1 MTRLGSLFRTWSLFS
16 AVPSLA
22 FEQSERIAF
31 RLSLDGHDTA
41 AGQDIAGA
49 ARGAAAAS
57 TASHMRG
64 GIKRSTSSQMASRI
78 AKTPVALPDVEFYD
92 PMTEEW
98 STEPPV
104 DGMRSLSQAPQSDI
118 RSLNSGEVNQSQ
130 ADKAGSCESDTSTV
144 TYIMSTSYRI
154 CPSLALFDM
163 VLKSHFEHMR
173 GFAEMRKLVVF
184 DGFGDLGMRTREEM
198 DAALEN
204 DHNGTELRKYEH
216 HKEAVK
222 QFLLS
227 SPLYKDVAVMA
238 LPRWG
243 GLLRGVHIALEKA
256 VRTPYV
262 YITQDD
268 TDVLPT
274 VDARAIVA
282 SMDGDAHIKYVRL
295 GLNNRGPREPPV
307 RGAPSLQKHC
317 ADLYSDNFFQ
327 DKNHFSR
334 RDWYLDHV
342 VAPVDPDSSD
352 YETLAKYKEQKEYHH
367 FWMDMSNPK
376 QRLLQNGTTGGYV
389 YRLAGIADGFST
401 KSIRALDARDQKWCK
416 EDLHSRR

>member
-1 MTRLGSLFRTWSLFS
+1 
-16 AVPSLA
+16 
-22 FEQSERIAF
+22 
-31 RLSLDGHDTA
+31 
-41 AGQDIAGA
+41 
-49 ARGAAAAS
+49 
-57 TASHMRG
+57 
-64 GIKRSTSSQMASRI
+64 
-78 AKTPVALPDVEFYD
+78 
-92 PMTEEW
+92 MTEEW

-184 DGFGDLGMRTREEM
+184 YGFGDLGMRTREEM

-243 GLLRGVHIALEKA
+243 GLLRG
-256 VRTPYV
+256 
-262 YITQDD
+262 
-268 TDVLPT
+268 
-274 VDARAIVA
+274 
-282 SMDGDAHIKYVRL
+282 
-295 GLNNRGPREPPV
+295 
-307 RGAPSLQKHC
+307 
-317 ADLYSDNFFQ
+317 
-327 DKNHFSR
+327 
-334 RDWYLDHV
+334 
-342 VAPVDPDSSD
+342 
-352 YETLAKYKEQKEYHH
+352 
-367 FWMDMSNPK
+367 
-376 QRLLQNGTTGGYV
+376 
-389 YRLAGIADGFST
+389 RLARVGHLGEF
-401 KSIRALDARDQKWCK
+401 ARI
-416 EDLHSRR
+416 